1 MVQLITI
8 EMKKIFCFAV
18 ILLSLQLN
26 LFSQDLED
34 LLSSEE
40 EERTDYTTATFK
52 ATRLVNGHSI
62 ERMQK
67 GQLDF
72 RIDHRFG
79 ELSSG
84 SYEFFGLDRGFVHLS
99 LEYGLNDWFMFGIG
113 RSAYQK
119 TVDGFTKFSILRQ
132 SKGKR
137 TMPVSM
143 TLLLSSDIKGT
154 KPTTALDSIFIN
166 RISYSNQILIA
177 RKINEKLSLQLMP
190 TYVHKNLVPHP
201 DDKNDFFALGIGGRY
216 KLTSRLS
223 FNTEYYY
230 VLYPSFIAMTYE
242 AHNPLSVGF
251 DIETGGHVFQLFFS
265 NSIWNTERG
274 YITDTNGDWL
284 KGDIHF
290 GFKISRVFPLIKRKV
305 E

>member
-1 MVQLITI
+1 
-8 EMKKIFCFAV
+8 MKKLYFLILFLLIFQAG
-18 ILLSLQLN
+18 S
-26 LFSQDLED
+26 FSQDLED
-34 LLSSEE
+34 LLEE
-40 EERTDYTTATFK
+40 EVEERTDYTTATFK

-99 LEYGLNDWFMFGIG
+99 LEYGINDWLMFGIG

-119 TVDGFTKFSILRQ
+119 TVDGFVKFSLLRQ

-137 TMPVSM
+137 NMPVSVSM
-143 TLLLSSDIKGT
+143 LVSADMIGT
-154 KPTTALDSIFIN
+154 KPATALDSIFAN
-166 RISYSNQILIA
+166 RLSYSHQLLIA
-177 RKINEKLSLQLMP
+177 RKFNERLSLQVMP

-201 DDKNDFFALGIGGRY
+201 DDKNDFFALGVGGRY
-216 KLTSRLS
+216 KLTNRLS
-223 FNTEYYY
+223 LNIEYYR
-230 VLYPSFIAMTYE
+230 LISPSVVSSAYD
-242 AHNPLSVGF
+242 AYSPLSVGF
-251 DIETGGHVFQLFFS
+251 DLETGGHVFQLFFS

-274 YITDTNGDWL
+274 YITNTTGDWI
-284 KGDIHF
+284 KGNVHF